1 MKKTY
6 PRLFRDIFDSVVKQ
20 SDDSDNFLRQQAS
33 FLWTDIV
40 GPGVNRYTSR
50 RYVDDGGVLHVYI
63 TSAPLKNELS
73 FHRATIVQKL
83 NMLVGKDVIT
93 DIQLH

>member
-6 PRLFRDIFDSVVKQ
+6 RKLFSEIFDSVVKQ
-20 SDDSDNFLRQQAS
+20 TSDSDNFLRQQAS
-33 FLWTDIV
+33 YLWTEIV

-50 RYVDDGGVLHVYI
+50 RYVDDMGVFHVYI

-73 FHRATIVQKL
+73 FHRETIRQKL
-83 NMLVGKDVIT
+83 NTLVGKDVIN

>member
-6 PRLFRDIFDSVVKQ
+6 PKLFSEIFDSVVKQ
-20 SDDSDNFLRQQAS
+20 TSDSDNFLRQQAS
-33 FLWTDIV
+33 YLWTEIV
-40 GPGVNRYTSR
+40 GPGVNRYTLR
-50 RYVDDGGVLHVYI
+50 RYVDDLGVLHVFI

-73 FHRATIVQKL
+73 FHRETIRQKL
-83 NMLVGKDVIT
+83 NSLIGKDVIN

>member
-6 PRLFRDIFDSVVKQ
+6 PKLFREIFDNVVKQ
-20 SDDSDNFLRQQAS
+20 TSDTDNFMRQQAS
-33 FLWTDIV
+33 YLWTEIV

-50 RYVDDGGVLHVYI
+50 RYVDDLGVLHVYI

-73 FHRATIVQKL
+73 FHRATIKEKL
-83 NMLVGKDVIT
+83 NSAVGKDVIS

>member
-6 PRLFRDIFDSVVKQ
+6 PKLFREIFDNVVKQ
-20 SDDSDNFLRQQAS
+20 TSDTDNFMRQQAS
-33 FLWTDIV
+33 YLWTEIV

-50 RYVDDGGVLHVYI
+50 RYVDDLGVLHVYI

-73 FHRATIVQKL
+73 FHRTTIKEKL
-83 NMLVGKDVIT
+83 NSAVGKDVIS